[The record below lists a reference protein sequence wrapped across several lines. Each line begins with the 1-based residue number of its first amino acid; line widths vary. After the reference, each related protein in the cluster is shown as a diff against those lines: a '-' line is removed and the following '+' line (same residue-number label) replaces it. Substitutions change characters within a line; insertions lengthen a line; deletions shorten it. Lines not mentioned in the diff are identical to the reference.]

1 MGYAVP
7 RGNFNA
13 EIHSVFTSAVNL
25 RLVKGSR
32 LITLV
37 TIQEADLPQGIRL
50 NSPEGFTFEELRR
63 GEQLTC
69 QNGILHCE
77 TVPMAVD
84 LRQAQRWKCNL
95 SALARER
102 NDPSFLV
109 ARQRVSKALNERWAQ
124 VGNDASTAA
133 SEMAK
138 IIPNLI
144 TATRKYDNLAAA
156 DSVKGLVG
164 LGPGLTPAG
173 DDFLVGYLAGLW
185 SSAGEK
191 TDCLRFLSHLRMVV
205 IILSERTNDI
215 SRTYLHHAAHGQVSS
230 RLVDLADAIC
240 RGANADRLL
249 AAAEA
254 SMRVGHLSG
263 LEATTGLLMGLSVWE
278 ESDRKDWNPILSP
291 EAWVEGI

>member
-7 RGNFNA
+7 GGNFNA

-25 RLVKGSR
+25 RLAKGSR

-50 NSPEGFTFEELRR
+50 NSSEGFTFEGLRR
-63 GEQLTC
+63 GDQFTC

-77 TVPMAVD
+77 TAPMVVD

-95 SALARER
+95 SAFARER
-102 NDPSFLV
+102 NIPSSLI
-109 ARQRVSKALNERWAQ
+109 ARQRVSRALNERWAQ
-124 VGNDASTAA
+124 VENDVSTAI

-144 TATRKYDNLAAA
+144 TATRRYDDLAAA

-185 SSAGEK
+185 CAAGEK
-191 TDCLRFLSHLRMVV
+191 TDCLRFLSHLRKMVIV
-205 IILSERTNDI
+205 LSERTNDI

-230 RLVDLADAIC
+230 RLADLADAIC
-240 RGANADRLL
+240 RGANADQLL
-249 AAAEA
+249 VAAEA

-278 ESDRKDWNPILSP
+278 ESDSQDWNPAP
-291 EAWVEGI
+291 YPPPR